1 MKHHHTALGAAALA
15 VLALAAAPQAMAQSN
30 MTTQATLLD
39 RIQIE
44 DLLIAYYQPLGG
56 GKQEDLSKFFTED
69 GTIDVN
75 GRVYH
80 GHKGI
85 DQAYKEAGAAN
96 GKNPTFKGKFHM
108 LMNNP
113 RIVVKGNTATADVI
127 WTGIVTATPK
137 DSPHLAE
144 QGREHDDLVK
154 RNGQWMMTKRIITST
169 GGLADFYAAS
179 YKDR

>member
-1 MKHHHTALGAAALA
+1 MHSLKVAAACA

-30 MTTQATLLD
+30 RTTAATLLD

-44 DLLIAYYQPLGG
+44 DLLIAYYAPLGG
-56 GKQEDLSKFFTED
+56 GAQEDLAAFFVPD
-69 GTIDVN
+69 GVIDVN
-75 GRVYH
+75 GRVYQ
-80 GHKGI
+80 GHAGI
-85 DQAYKEAGAAN
+85 AQAYQDAGAAN
-96 GKNPTFKGKFHM
+96 GQNPVFKGKFHM

-127 WTGIVTATPK
+127 WTGIVTPK
-137 DSPHLAE
+137 PQDSPHLAE

-154 RNGQWMMTKRIITST
+154 VKGQWMMKKRIITST
-169 GGLADFYAAS
+169 AGLADFYVPT